1 MDTAC
6 PLPGCRTRP
15 CSRLC
20 CCPRCAPRVARPL
33 CGAQAVLDLLADGTV
48 RPPPPRKVYPLAEAR
63 AAVHDACR
71 EVPGGTGK
79 VMLSN

>member
-1 MDTAC
+1 M
-6 PLPGCRTRP
+6 GM
-15 CSRLC
+15 
-20 CCPRCAPRVARPL
+20 
-33 CGAQAVLDLLADGTV
+33 LADGTV
-48 RPPPPRKVYPLAEAR
+48 HPPPPRRVYPLAEAR